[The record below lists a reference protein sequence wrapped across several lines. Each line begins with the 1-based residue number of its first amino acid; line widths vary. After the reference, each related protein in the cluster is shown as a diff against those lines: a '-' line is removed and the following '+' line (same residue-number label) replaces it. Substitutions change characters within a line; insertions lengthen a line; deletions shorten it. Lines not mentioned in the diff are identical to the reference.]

1 MRCCSST
8 DLLLKKCLLFPCI
21 SLGHVNGKISTVRLS
36 TNDAERVPRRLLRP
50 AAQRTERAACL
61 ILRRAGVV
69 LILLPRRSHYPG
81 LNAGVA
87 APDSSAAC
95 SGPAIGATTAPP
107 TPTPTAQQARQIQ
120 QDPGPPHHVVPAGI
134 RTSSSTSGV
143 GDRRKRPRRGARHI
157 APRRA
162 SPPASS
168 LPVLRRAA
176 PPQSLLFLPSQAGCS
191 GIREPASRAPMS
203 PPLTAPAPPPACN
216 LCLGHL
222 LTRNTRSC
230 SRRRQRKRGT
240 SPSKERTTWP
250 AVLRTTPGLREPE
263 PSPAGAREA
272 APAVAGA

>member
-1 MRCCSST
+1 MRCCSSA
-8 DLLLKKCLLFPCI
+8 DLLLTKCLLFPCI
-21 SLGHVNGKISTVRLS
+21 SLGHVNGKIST
-36 TNDAERVPRRLLRP
+36 
-50 AAQRTERAACL
+50 
-61 ILRRAGVV
+61 
-69 LILLPRRSHYPG
+69 
-81 LNAGVA
+81 VA

-120 QDPGPPHHVVPAGI
+120 QDPGPPRPPPPHHVVPAGI

-230 SRRRQRKRGT
+230 SRRLQRKRGT
-240 SPSKERTTWP
+240 CPRKERTTWP

-263 PSPAGAREA
+263 PSPAVAGAREA
-272 APAVAGA
+272 APAVAGAH

>member
-1 MRCCSST
+1 MP
-8 DLLLKKCLLFPCI
+8 DP
-21 SLGHVNGKISTVRLS
+21 
-36 TNDAERVPRRLLRP
+36 APRRRRPHPPPAPQPLSWLERGRRSPRLVGGLLRTGH
-50 AAQRTERAACL
+50 RCHH
-61 ILRRAGVV
+61 G
-69 LILLPRRSHYPG
+69 
-81 LNAGVA
+81 
-87 APDSSAAC
+87 
-95 SGPAIGATTAPP
+95 TTHPHR
-107 TPTPTAQQARQIQ
+107 PTAQQARQIQ
-120 QDPGPPHHVVPAGI
+120 QDPGPPRPPPPHHVVPAGI

-230 SRRRQRKRGT
+230 SRRLQRKRGT
-240 SPSKERTTWP
+240 CPRKERTTWP

-263 PSPAGAREA
+263 PSPAVAGAREA
-272 APAVAGA
+272 APAVAGAH

>member
-1 MRCCSST
+1 MSAIPVHLIGPRQRKNINCQ
-8 DLLLKKCLLFPCI
+8 I
-21 SLGHVNGKISTVRLS
+21 GH
-36 TNDAERVPRRLLRP
+36 E
-50 AAQRTERAACL
+50 
-61 ILRRAGVV
+61 
-69 LILLPRRSHYPG
+69 
-81 LNAGVA
+81 
-87 APDSSAAC
+87 
-95 SGPAIGATTAPP
+95 
-107 TPTPTAQQARQIQ
+107 
-120 QDPGPPHHVVPAGI
+120 
-134 RTSSSTSGV
+134 
-143 GDRRKRPRRGARHI
+143 RRGARHI

-230 SRRRQRKRGT
+230 SRRLQRKRGT
-240 SPSKERTTWP
+240 CPRKERTTWP

-263 PSPAGAREA
+263 PSPAVAGAREA
-272 APAVAGA
+272 APAVAGAH